1 MILVEGLSK
10 TYGDVRAVDGVS
22 FRVAAGEVV
31 GFLGPNGAG
40 KSTTMRVLTGF
51 LHADAGRVEVAGR
64 SVDPDDP
71 KTRAPIGYLPEHTPL
86 YRNMRVADYL
96 DFMGRMR
103 GLRRAPRR
111 EAIGRVLEM
120 CGLVDWERRRIAHLS
135 RGYRQRVGLAQA
147 LLPDPQ
153 VLILDEPTSGL
164 DPAEITRI
172 RALVEELGKTK
183 TILLST
189 HILAEVQETCP
200 RVIILSGGRI
210 VADGSTLDL
219 AADEAVELHVT
230 LAADATEA
238 AELVG
243 GIAGVTSVRALGA
256 DAAGRVRL
264 ALTVDDRFRVAAE
277 LARAVHEKGWSLIE
291 LHHDLPSL
299 ERVFLSRTEER
310 GKIEEASA

>member
-40 KSTTMRVLTGF
+40 KSTTMRILTGF

-64 SVDPDDP
+64 TVDPDDP
-71 KTRAPIGYLPEHTPL
+71 STRAPIGYLPEHTPL

-96 DFMGRMR
+96 DFMGRLRHLAR
-103 GLRRAPRR
+103 GARR

-120 CGLVDWERRRIAHLS
+120 CGLVDWEKRRIAHLS

-153 VLILDEPTSGL
+153 VLVLDEPTSGL

-200 RVIILSGGRI
+200 RVIILAGGRI

-219 AADEAVELHVT
+219 AAEEAVELHVT
-230 LAADATEA
+230 LAADAAEA
-238 AELVG
+238 AELVR
-243 GIAGVTSVRALGA
+243 GIEGVTDVRTLGS
-256 DAAGRVRL
+256 DAEGRVRL
-264 ALTVDDRFRVAAE
+264 ALSVADRFRVAAE
-277 LARAVHEKGWSLIE
+277 LSRAVHAKGWDLIE

-299 ERVFLSRTEER
+299 ERVFLSRTERR
-310 GKIEEASA
+310 GRSEEAPA